1 MFMSSREFNQQL
13 SHAKK
18 MAETEPV
25 IITNRGKPEF
35 VFLKYEDYEKQ
46 EITPT
51 KTIIDLLADTDPA
64 CADIEL
70 EIPPRSTA
78 HRRPVE
84 F

>member
-46 EITPT
+46 EKSSQSIAELFASYSCPD
-51 KTIIDLLADTDPA
+51 IADV
-64 CADIEL
+64 EL
-70 EIPPRSTA
+70 EIPPRYKA